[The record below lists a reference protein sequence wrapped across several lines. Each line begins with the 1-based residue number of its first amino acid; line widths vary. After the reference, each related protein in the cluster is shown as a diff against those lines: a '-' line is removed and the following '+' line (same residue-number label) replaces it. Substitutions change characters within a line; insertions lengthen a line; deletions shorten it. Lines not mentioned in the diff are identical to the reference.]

1 MYVSLI
7 STVVAN
13 GDHDDDDHDNHDNSS
28 YFFCRAFIT
37 MMMTTMLMMKIRL
50 DGSDG
55 GRRLLIDIC
64 INQNPLL
71 MVIVSLSF
79 VKVQTKEL

>member
-1 MYVSLI
+1 M
-7 STVVAN
+7 VVADS
-13 GDHDDDDHDNHDNSS
+13 DHDDHDNGS

-71 MVIVSLSF
+71 LMVIVSLSF